1 MLSTG
6 SFALTGSTGG
16 VTLPV
21 EIQTEQLTSLK
32 DLQRLLVET
41 INQVRRGD
49 LDPEVANSIGNL
61 SGVLVRALVQGDVE
75 DRLQKIEALISRA
88 QEAQTNGQLA

>member
-1 MLSTG
+1 M
-6 SFALTGSTGG
+6 
-16 VTLPV
+16 PV

-88 QEAQTNGQLA
+88 QEAQTNGRLA

>member
-1 MLSTG
+1 
-6 SFALTGSTGG
+6 
-16 VTLPV
+16 LPV

-49 LDPEVANSIGNL
+49 LDPDVANSIGNL

>member
-1 MLSTG
+1 
-6 SFALTGSTGG
+6 
-16 VTLPV
+16 LPV

>member
-1 MLSTG
+1 M
-6 SFALTGSTGG
+6 
-16 VTLPV
+16 PV